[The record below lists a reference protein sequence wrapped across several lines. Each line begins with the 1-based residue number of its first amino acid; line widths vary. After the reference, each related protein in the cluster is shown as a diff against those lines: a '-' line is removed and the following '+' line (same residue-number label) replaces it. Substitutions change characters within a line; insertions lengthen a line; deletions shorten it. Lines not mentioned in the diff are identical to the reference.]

1 MEIKKA
7 ICRSHRW
14 HMLQRK
20 EVQAHLGDTAGVI
33 PDHHYQ
39 VSCKLLLVGSL
50 PSICKKIRNIY
61 EAQ

>member
-1 MEIKKA
+1 MDGNKKP

-33 PDHHYQ
+33 PDHRHQ
-39 VSCKLLLVGSL
+39 VSRKLCWWEVCLQFVKHTQHL
-50 PSICKKIRNIY
+50 
-61 EAQ
+61 